1 MKRPRRSEK
10 DQLPAPPA
18 SGANISLARRCLPGS
33 HELVQLG
40 AQVSHFALSP
50 LVGFQFVLREIVE
63 FSADDGFHLLLE
75 QFAEP
80 TRDGIERSSVHRT
93 QLSP

>member
-1 MKRPRRSEK
+1 
-10 DQLPAPPA
+10 
-18 SGANISLARRCLPGS
+18 
-33 HELVQLG
+33 
-40 AQVSHFALSP
+40 VSHFALSP